1 MAKIVN
7 TMMVARTPIII
18 ISSLVLSGGEVMVPG
33 VGVEI
38 IPELEDS
45 EDSEVPSDECVECA
59 PIDAVACDV
68 EGSSDVSSSVP
79 SMFIPK
85 VVGVF
90 CRDVV
95 GVDVVAV
102 VVATSEQLQQTILD
116 IIN

>member
-1 MAKIVN
+1 
-7 TMMVARTPIII
+7 
-18 ISSLVLSGGEVMVPG
+18 MVPG

-102 VVATSEQLQQTILD
+102 VVATSEQLQQTSMEMSGVLLCCSSSRD
-116 IIN
+116 KATLFKDEG